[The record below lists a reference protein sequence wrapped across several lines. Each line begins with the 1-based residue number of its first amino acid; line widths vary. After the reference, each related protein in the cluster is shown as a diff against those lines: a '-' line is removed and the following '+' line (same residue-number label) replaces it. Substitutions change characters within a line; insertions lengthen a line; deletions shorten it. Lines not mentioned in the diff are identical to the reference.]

1 MFIFIWVFTA
11 TIYSSNSWNVTSDT
25 CDDLKDHELLFMQ
38 NCKVSM
44 NKQML
49 QASCGMYSSIESFS
63 PYVGHKRY
71 AIEMTIGIESDN
83 FIYNLNERI
92 CLRLANLT
100 IKKFRVSPHQ
110 MNNYGLKFSLL
121 TPLASTLSGIRK
133 VKIHINFNRSRIIGI
148 AEALGECD
156 VTSPK
161 FDFMA
166 IDERRNASC
175 RLVLRG
181 IYEMIM
187 TAVRI
192 KKFPKSKHELALLYN
207 QFDQIYFLRQAT
219 VTEFSIY
226 LTQNVK
232 SIKLFS
238 SIPEINVLKLEI
250 PENHFDIIQN
260 GDFSFTPKLEVLNMT
275 KSTIYLIEENALDN
289 LPGLRIVD
297 FSRNRLYSIPEP
309 FYKPQFINLT
319 YLNLEANKPVSK
331 EFSLPARSY
340 SAPSNLKI
348 LILSKTYITHLQR
361 GSFASFSHLR
371 YLYLSECH
379 LASIPE
385 GTFDNLTSLVSLDL
399 SRNRLEIIE
408 DDIFVVLHSLQYL
421 NLSSNRFYFIPQ
433 SSINFLF
440 NLRFLNLENNAVKY
454 LSNFSHL
461 NLRYLNL
468 RNNRIK
474 EFTNESI
481 DLPLLEN
488 LDISSNLISNFSKEL
503 LEILQNIKFVNLSW
517 NPFNCLPCNLYY
529 LRMWLNATDY
539 RDSDNFICFLPEK
552 ISDEKVMNLPSR
564 FEDCLRLETDAT
576 ITIVISLCSTI
587 FVILLAG
594 SVIYYYRWSIRYSLF
609 HLRSKIWYFKEEKL
623 SSHQYKYDAFISF
636 CDEEIE
642 WVANELVPK
651 LECEESGLKLC
662 IRLRDFTLG
671 EEIHQNIIDKI
682 EESRKVVILLS
693 DNFLKDNW
701 RMTELYLAHDKLF
714 EENRDALILVKME
727 ELKKV
732 LIPRKLRYLLK
743 TRTYL
748 LWATEENAQLLFWS
762 RLKEAI
768 VKYNNPNKMKGLV

>member
-1 MFIFIWVFTA
+1 MFIFICVFTA
-11 TIYSSNSWNVTSDT
+11 TIYPINSWNVTSNT
-25 CDDLKDHELLFMQ
+25 CDDLKDHELIFMQ
-38 NCKVSM
+38 NCKVST

-49 QASCGMYSSIESFS
+49 QASCDMYSSVKSFS
-63 PYVGHKRY
+63 PYVGHKRS
-71 AIEMTIGIESDN
+71 AVEMTIGMESDN
-83 FIYNLNERI
+83 FIHNLDEKI
-92 CLRLANLT
+92 CLRLTNMT
-100 IKKFRVSPHQ
+100 IRKFRVSPHQ

-133 VKIHINFNRSRIIGI
+133 VKVHINFNRRRMIGI
-148 AEALGECD
+148 AEAVGKCD

-166 IDERRNASC
+166 IDEHRNASC
-175 RLVLRG
+175 RLVIQG
-181 IYEMIM
+181 IYEMMM
-187 TAVRI
+187 TAERI
-192 KKFPKSKHELALLYN
+192 KKFPTSEHEIALIYN
-207 QFDQIYFLRQAT
+207 QLDQIYFLRQAT
-219 VTEFSIY
+219 ITEFSLY
-226 LTQNVK
+226 LTQNIK
-232 SIKLFS
+232 SVKLFS
-238 SIPEINVLKLEI
+238 SIPEIDLLKLEI

-260 GDFSFTPKLEVLNMT
+260 GDFSYTPKLQVLNMT

-297 FSRNRLYSIPEP
+297 FSRNRLHSIPEP

-340 SAPSNLKI
+340 SAPSNLQI

-361 GSFASFSHLR
+361 GSFASFSRLR

-399 SRNRLEIIE
+399 SRNRLEIIQ
-408 DDIFVVLHSLQYL
+408 DDIFVVFHSLQYL
-421 NLSSNRFYFIPQ
+421 NLSTNRFYFIPQ
-433 SSINFLF
+433 SSINFVF
-440 NLRFLNLENNAVKY
+440 NLRFLNLENNAIKY
-454 LSNFSHL
+454 LSNFSHF

-474 EFTNESI
+474 EITNESI

-503 LEILQNIKFVNLSW
+503 FEILQNIKFVNLSS

-529 LRMWLNATDY
+529 LHMWLNVTDY
-539 RDSDNFICFLPEK
+539 RDSDNFICFFMEK
-552 ISDEKVMNLPSR
+552 ISDEKVMNLQSR
-564 FEDCLRLETDAT
+564 FEDCLHLETDAT
-576 ITIVISLCSTI
+576 VTIVISLCSTI
-587 FVILLAG
+587 LVILLAG
-594 SVIYYYRWSIRYSLF
+594 SVIYYYRWSIRYLLF
-609 HLRSKIWYFKEEKL
+609 HLRSKVWYLKQEKL

-636 CDEEIE
+636 CDKDIE
-642 WVANELVPK
+642 WVANEFVPK
-651 LECEESGLKLC
+651 MESDESRLKLC
-662 IRLRDFTLG
+662 IRLRDFKLG

-693 DNFLKDNW
+693 NNFLKDDW
-701 RMTELYLAHDKLF
+701 SMMELYLAHDKLF

-727 ELKKV
+727 ELKKA
-732 LIPRKLRYLLK
+732 LLPRRLRYLLK
-743 TRTYL
+743 TKTYL
-748 LWATEENAQLLFWS
+748 LWSTEEGARLLFWS

-768 VKYNNPNKMKGLV
+768 VKYNNPNKMKELV